1 MPVCCG
7 PGQTVATRRDVR
19 LFFYSASL
27 IGCERV
33 CVSDNPEIAFGGTK
47 RLLSLLEL
55 IYSAVSRPDLWPVVL
70 EEIAEL
76 IAGES
81 TCLFASFPQT
91 TVLSLAR
98 MDPTAWD
105 VYSSYYAS
113 INVWMQRGEALVPD
127 GDVLYSHRVIADPE
141 LEQTEFYN
149 DYLVKNDMQY
159 SAGLKIPLGSNLP
172 PAFIACQRPKSKG
185 PFQDSEGLVFQTL
198 LPHLQRALTLYLQF
212 SQMQASV
219 LGLES
224 ALDAFEHAVFGLD
237 RQGRV
242 VLSNRHAEALARSGA
257 CIRLTNGRLTAT
269 HPAQNAQ
276 FETLLSEAIDASN
289 GIGLSSGGAML
300 LHNNSVAN
308 SIATPLRVTV
318 TPLRVVS
325 PDNGVQLAVLV
336 FLSDPAVRPQ
346 SRTATLRSL
355 YGLTPVE
362 TRVAELLLEGLDVR
376 AVSEALGMTLE
387 TTRFRVKQ
395 ILAKTGAGRQSEL
408 IRLLLSLPGTPAL
421 KRPGSAL

>member
-1 MPVCCG
+1 
-7 PGQTVATRRDVR
+7 
-19 LFFYSASL
+19 
-27 IGCERV
+27 
-33 CVSDNPEIAFGGTK
+33 VSDNPEVAFGGTQ

-55 IYSAVSRPDLWPVVL
+55 IYSAVSRPELWPVVL

-98 MDPTAWD
+98 MDTAAWD
-105 VYSSYYAS
+105 VFSSYYAS
-113 INVWMQRGEALVPD
+113 INVWMERGDALVPD
-127 GDVLYSHRVIADPE
+127 GTVRYSDRVIADPE

-159 SAGLKIPLGSNLP
+159 AAGLKIPLGNLP
-172 PAFIACQRPKSKG
+172 AAFISSQRPKSKG
-185 PFQDSEGLVFQTL
+185 PFLDREGLVLETL

-257 CIRLTNGRLTAT
+257 CIRVTNGRLTAT
-269 HPAQNAQ
+269 DPAQNTR
-276 FETLLSEAIDASN
+276 FESLLSEAIDAAN

-300 LHNNSVAN
+300 LHDHSVAN
-308 SIATPLRVTV
+308 SIANPLRVTV
-318 TPLRVVS
+318 TPLRVAS
-325 PDNGVQLAVLV
+325 PGSAVQLAVLV

-362 TRVAELLLEGLDVR
+362 ARVAELLLEGLDVR

-395 ILAKTGAGRQSEL
+395 VLAKTGAGRQSEL
-408 IRLLLSLPGTPAL
+408 IRLLLSLPGTPAH
-421 KRPGSAL
+421 KQNPGSAL

>member
-1 MPVCCG
+1 M
-7 PGQTVATRRDVR
+7 
-19 LFFYSASL
+19 
-27 IGCERV
+27 
-33 CVSDNPEIAFGGTK
+33 SDNPELVFGGTK

-55 IYSAVSRPDLWPVVL
+55 IYSAVSRPDLWPIVL

-81 TCLFASFPQT
+81 TCLFASSPQT

-98 MDPTAWD
+98 MDPAAWD
-105 VYSSYYAS
+105 VFSSYYAS
-113 INVWMQRGEALVPD
+113 LNVWMERSEGIVPD
-127 GDVLYSHRVIADPE
+127 GDVRYSHRVVTDPE

-159 SAGLKIPLGSNLP
+159 SAGLKVPLGSNLP
-172 PAFIACQRPKSKG
+172 AAFISSQRAKSKG

-212 SQMQASV
+212 NQMQASV

-237 RQGRV
+237 REGRV
-242 VLSNRHAEALARSGA
+242 VLSNRHAEALARSA
-257 CIRLTNGRLTAT
+257 TCIRLTNGRLIAT

-276 FETLLSEAIDASN
+276 FQALLSEMINAGNSIN
-289 GIGLSSGGAML
+289 LSSGGAML

-308 SIATPLRVTV
+308 RLRVTV
-318 TPLRVVS
+318 TPLRS
-325 PDNGVQLAVLV
+325 TLPGSAVQLAALV
-336 FLSDPAVRPQ
+336 FLSDPDARPQ

-362 TRVAELLLEGLDVR
+362 ARVAELLLEGLDVR

-395 ILAKTGAGRQSEL
+395 VLAKTGAGRQSEL
-408 IRLLLSLPGTPAL
+408 IRLMLSLPGTTTH
-421 KRPGSAL
+421 KRSPGSAL